1 MSLPDTTL
9 TALIKGQ
16 PLPAPVEL
24 STDEKLQIEQIRL
37 LRSINGKLTFFAV
50 LAVVSI
56 VVTLMFGV

>member
-1 MSLPDTTL
+1 MSLPDTVL

-37 LRSINGKLTFFAV
+37 LRSINGKLTFFVV

-56 VVTLMFGV
+56 AVTLIF